1 MTLPTGGV
9 ALSLICSQERG
20 SFYVVSYVKYYMR
33 FFGLSI
39 LSIWLL

>member
-1 MTLPTGGV
+1 MIG
-9 ALSLICSQERG
+9 SLERG

-39 LSIWLL
+39 LSIRLLAITECQ

>member
-1 MTLPTGGV
+1 MTVPTGGV
-9 ALSLICSQERG
+9 ARLDCQSERG

-39 LSIWLL
+39 LSIRLL